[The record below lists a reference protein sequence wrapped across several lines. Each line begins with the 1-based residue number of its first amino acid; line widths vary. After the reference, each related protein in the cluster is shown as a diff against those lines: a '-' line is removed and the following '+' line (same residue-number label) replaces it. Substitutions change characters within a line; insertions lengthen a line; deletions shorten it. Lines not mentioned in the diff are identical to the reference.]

1 MTSKPIRAT
10 IVGGTGYTGAELVR
24 LVLAHPSLQL
34 ASIVGNASAGKS
46 VAEVLPSLR
55 GIVQGDVQPF
65 DPDAIAEQADVAFC
79 ALPHAA
85 SAKAVSALR
94 QRGQKV
100 FDLSADFRFEDL
112 SVYEAWYGKHPVP
125 ERLSEAVYG
134 LVELH
139 RDELHDADLV
149 AVPGCY
155 PTAST
160 LALAPLVKNGLVR
173 AEGIAVD
180 AKSGVSGAGRGVSS
194 ATHFPETAEGVRAYK
209 AGAHRHGPE
218 IEQEL
223 SRLAGAPIRIA
234 FVPHLLPMTPG
245 DSCDLLC
252 AACGFEPDGGSVHRG
267 GSRSFYEG
275 SPAVVVLDEGQHP
288 DNLWVR
294 GSNRVHLGYAQD
306 RRGGTVIAMS
316 AIDNLVKGASGQ
328 AIQCLNVRFGLDEGA
343 GLQRR
348 RNGRDQG
355 FARERSASR
364 MVPRGTLQ
372 QLFK

>member
-24 LVLAHPSLQL
+24 LALGHPSLEL
-34 ASIVGNASAGKS
+34 VSIVGNTTAGQTI
-46 VAEVLPSLR
+46 ADVLPNLR
-55 GIVQGDVQPF
+55 GIVEGQVKPF
-65 DPDAIAEQADVAFC
+65 EPDAIAKEADVAFC

-85 SAKAVSALR
+85 SAEAVSALR

-139 RDELHDADLV
+139 REELRTADLV

-160 LALAPLVKNGLVR
+160 LALAPLMKSGLIQPD
-173 AEGIAVD
+173 GIVVD
-180 AKSGVSGAGRGVSS
+180 AKSGVSGAGRGASS

-223 SRLAGAPIRIA
+223 SRLAGAPVKIA
-234 FVPHLLPMTPG
+234 FVPHLLPMTRGILATCYAQPAH
-245 DSCDLLC
+245 SNVT
-252 AACGFEPDGGSVHRG
+252 AAVCTEAARALYSGSPSVH
-267 GSRSFYEG
+267 
-275 SPAVVVLDEGQHP
+275 VLDEGQHP
-288 DNLWVR
+288 DTLWVR
-294 GSNRVHLGYAQD
+294 GSNRAHVGYAQAPD
-306 RRGGTVIAMS
+306 GGTVIAMS

-343 GLQRR
+343 GLRAPAQW
-348 RNGRDQG
+348 
-355 FARERSASR
+355 
-364 MVPRGTLQ
+364 P
-372 QLFK
+372 

>member
-1 MTSKPIRAT
+1 MTTKPIRA
-10 IVGGTGYTGAELVR
+10 IVIGGTGYTGAELVR
-24 LVLAHPSLQL
+24 LVLEHPSLGL
-34 ASIVGNASAGKS
+34 VSIVGNTTAGRK

-55 GIVQGDVQPF
+55 GVVEGVVQPF

-85 SAKAVSALR
+85 SAEAVSALR

-100 FDLSADFRFEDL
+100 LDLSADFRFEDL
-112 SVYEAWYGKHPVP
+112 SVYETWYGKHPVP

-139 RDELHDADLV
+139 REELRTADLI

-160 LALAPLVKNGLVR
+160 LALAPLVKNGLIQPD
-173 AEGIAVD
+173 GIAVD

-194 ATHFPETAEGVRAYK
+194 ATHFPEIAEGVRAYK

-223 SRLAGAPIRIA
+223 SRLAGAPIKIT
-234 FVPHLLPMTPG
+234 FVPHLLPMTRGILATCYAQPA
-245 DSCDLLC
+245 DSNVTA
-252 AACGFEPDGGSVHRG
+252 AACTEAARSLYAGSPSVH
-267 GSRSFYEG
+267 
-275 SPAVVVLDEGQHP
+275 VLDQGEHP
-288 DNLWVR
+288 DTLWVR

-306 RRGGTVIAMS
+306 RNSGMVIAMS

-343 GLQRR
+343 GLQAPA
-348 RNGRDQG
+348 QW
-355 FARERSASR
+355 
-364 MVPRGTLQ
+364 P
-372 QLFK
+372 

>member
-24 LVLAHPSLQL
+24 LVLGHPSVELV
-34 ASIVGNASAGKS
+34 SIVGNTTAGQTIG
-46 VAEVLPSLR
+46 EVLPSLR
-55 GIVQGDVQPF
+55 GVVEGQVKPF
-65 DPDAIAEQADVAFC
+65 EPDTVAGQADVAFC

-85 SAKAVSALR
+85 SAEAVSALR

-100 FDLSADFRFEDL
+100 FDLSADFRFGDL

-139 RDELHDADLV
+139 REELRTADLV

-155 PTAST
+155 PTAAT
-160 LALAPLVKNGLVR
+160 LALAPLVKNVLIR
-173 AEGIAVD
+173 PEGIVVD
-180 AKSGVSGAGRGVSS
+180 AKSGVSGVGRGVSG
-194 ATHFPETAEGVRAYK
+194 ATHFPEAAEGVRAYK

-223 SRLAGAPIRIA
+223 SRLAGTPIKIA
-234 FVPHLLPMTPG
+234 FVPHLLPMTRGILATCYAQPA
-245 DSCDLLC
+245 DSNVTA
-252 AACGFEPDGGSVHRG
+252 AACIEAA
-267 GSRSFYEG
+267 RSLYAG
-275 SPAVVVLDEGQHP
+275 SPSVQVLDEGQHP
-288 DNLWVR
+288 DTLWVR
-294 GSNRVHLGYAQD
+294 GSNRVHVGYAQD
-306 RRGGTVIAMS
+306 ANSGTIIAMS

-343 GLQRR
+343 GLHAPAQW
-348 RNGRDQG
+348 
-355 FARERSASR
+355 
-364 MVPRGTLQ
+364 P
-372 QLFK
+372 